1 MAALPPDALLT
12 EVLQKAHNAKTREE
26 KIKILQENESPALK
40 AIFIW
45 NYDESVESELP
56 EGEVPYTPNEA
67 PAGTEHTLL
76 AKEYRILYN
85 FVKGGNYD
93 ISRTRKEMMFIQLI
107 EGLHKDE
114 AELLCLVKDKKLGT
128 KYRITHN
135 VVKDAFPSIQW
146 GDRV

>member
-1 MAALPPDALLT
+1 MATLPPNALLT

-40 AIFIW
+40 SLFIW

-67 PAGTEHTLL
+67 PSGTEHTLL

-93 ISRTRKEMMFIQLI
+93 ISKTRKEMMFIQLL

-128 KYRITHN
+128 KYRITHA

-146 GDRV
+146 GNRV

>member
-1 MAALPPDALLT
+1 MASLPPNALLT

-40 AIFIW
+40 SLFIW

-67 PAGTEHTLL
+67 PSGTEHTLL

-93 ISRTRKEMMFIQLI
+93 ISKTRKEMMFIQLL

-128 KYRITHN
+128 KYRITHA

-146 GDRV
+146 GNRV

>member
-1 MAALPPDALLT
+1 MATLPPDALLT

-40 AIFIW
+40 SILIW

-56 EGEVPYTPNEA
+56 DGEVPYTPNEA
-67 PAGTEHTLL
+67 PVGTEHTRL

-93 ISRTRKEMMFIQLI
+93 ISKTRKETMFIQLI

-146 GDRV
+146 GNRV